1 MDKKEELK
9 ENYNSIT
16 TLEGLSAIRK
26 RPGMYVGSP
35 QSLDGKNPNAL
46 IQLAQEALSNAID
59 EAYAGFGNRIDMI
72 INEDNSIT
80 IRDQGRGMP
89 KGKNFDDAIRALTV
103 LHSSGKFDSSSYA
116 SSIGQN
122 GVGIKACSAL
132 SKWLQI
138 EAVTTNKEHYF
149 IKVQQDT
156 VLEKKNLPY
165 KKDMHTGTIISFLP
179 DDTIF
184 DTINWDD
191 QTLINKIEQS
201 SFLTPKV
208 HFNFIDKRKK
218 GENGEDYFI
227 KSWYSENGM
236 PDYVEYISKSETLIN
251 GLKKP
256 ISFKGTYETNDKYND
271 EISVEGALSYTE
283 GSGETIL
290 SFANGAPTIDGGPH
304 VEGAKLAIYK
314 AFTDYGK
321 DKKLFKRGKSINASD
336 TRDGLILSLLVK
348 IPEKILMFESQSKTK
363 LATVAAKDAV
373 KDIVYTQVTNWLYD
387 HNKLATKIVNNM
399 IDSSDAREAAIKA
412 KKAAREARKTK
423 KAGGKLIVSSKL
435 SPASSKDPKLKS
447 LFISEGDSA
456 CLVGNTK
463 IRLANGETDTIKN
476 IVKRFNNGEK
486 LYVYSNADNEESIN
500 EGKGRSW
507 EDKNDKGLRINK
519 IIGAKLT
526 RKDADL
532 VRVYI
537 DNNTYVDCTPDHK
550 FLLSNGKYKRA
561 DELENNDSLSVMPF
575 IDRGGYLGYK
585 GASVHRLA
593 AHQFYPN
600 KEMFNQYVHHKDHN
614 RHNNTPDN
622 IVILTPEEHMKLT
635 AKERNEAGDSFGART
650 SFLYHHNKEYYLRQ
664 KEIQALGGRSGKG
677 HKHNQAWDKK
687 QRENTS
693 RTTSE
698 GMAKMSKE
706 AKKRMRHNQIV
717 TLTLVTFKTIL
728 ENEPN
733 ITLDEIKVLHK
744 EKVFK
749 FHRTMTKLQY
759 LKKKYNCYRN
769 ANTYDYIKNDF
780 KDDKEL
786 LEAIKNANHKVVK
799 VKKLDYKKDVYDI
812 EVEGTHNFC
821 LDNDV
826 FVHNCAT
833 LSLIRDKRYQATF
846 PIRGKILN
854 VIDAKLSRVLK
865 NEEISTIASVLG
877 AGIGPAFNEKDLDYN
892 KVLITSDADDDGAH
906 IANLLTTL
914 FYKFFPGLIENGHLY
929 RVISPLYHIGLKNKD
944 GKEKEE
950 LAYDESEYEDLMN
963 RVRKDE
969 EQGYKVQF
977 QNRYKGLGSLSKEAT
992 KKFIADPAT
1001 RKLQQIT
1008 IDDAEAAKEAL
1019 QLWMGDNSDERRDR
1033 IMNEI
1038 DFDDVKID

>member
-165 KKDMHTGTIISFLP
+165 KKNMHTGTIISFLP

-191 QTLINKIEQS
+191 QALINKIEQS

-256 ISFKGTYETNDKYND
+256 ISFKGIYETNDKYND

-435 SPASSKDPKLKS
+435 SPASSKEPKLKS

-456 CLVGNTK
+456 N
-463 IRLANGETDTIKN
+463 ATI
-476 IVKRFNNGEK
+476 
-486 LYVYSNADNEESIN
+486 
-500 EGKGRSW
+500 
-507 EDKNDKGLRINK
+507 
-519 IIGAKLT
+519 
-526 RKDADL
+526 
-532 VRVYI
+532 
-537 DNNTYVDCTPDHK
+537 
-550 FLLSNGKYKRA
+550 
-561 DELENNDSLSVMPF
+561 
-575 IDRGGYLGYK
+575 
-585 GASVHRLA
+585 
-593 AHQFYPN
+593 
-600 KEMFNQYVHHKDHN
+600 
-614 RHNNTPDN
+614 
-622 IVILTPEEHMKLT
+622 
-635 AKERNEAGDSFGART
+635 
-650 SFLYHHNKEYYLRQ
+650 
-664 KEIQALGGRSGKG
+664 
-677 HKHNQAWDKK
+677 
-687 QRENTS
+687 
-693 RTTSE
+693 
-698 GMAKMSKE
+698 
-706 AKKRMRHNQIV
+706 
-717 TLTLVTFKTIL
+717 TLV
-728 ENEPN
+728 
-733 ITLDEIKVLHK
+733 
-744 EKVFK
+744 
-749 FHRTMTKLQY
+749 
-759 LKKKYNCYRN
+759 
-769 ANTYDYIKNDF
+769 
-780 KDDKEL
+780 
-786 LEAIKNANHKVVK
+786 
-799 VKKLDYKKDVYDI
+799 
-812 EVEGTHNFC
+812 
-821 LDNDV
+821 
-826 FVHNCAT
+826 
-833 LSLIRDKRYQATF
+833 RDKRYQATF

-877 AGIGPAFNEKDLDYN
+877 AGIGPAFNEEDLDYN

-963 RVRKDE
+963 RVHKDE
-969 EQGYKVQF
+969 EQGYRVQF

>member
-103 LHSSGKFDSSSYA
+103 LHSSGKFDSNSYA

-156 VLEKKNLPY
+156 VLEKKNLSY

-271 EISVEGALSYTE
+271 EILVEGALSYTE

-456 CLVGNTK
+456 N
-463 IRLANGETDTIKN
+463 ATI
-476 IVKRFNNGEK
+476 
-486 LYVYSNADNEESIN
+486 
-500 EGKGRSW
+500 
-507 EDKNDKGLRINK
+507 
-519 IIGAKLT
+519 
-526 RKDADL
+526 
-532 VRVYI
+532 
-537 DNNTYVDCTPDHK
+537 
-550 FLLSNGKYKRA
+550 
-561 DELENNDSLSVMPF
+561 
-575 IDRGGYLGYK
+575 
-585 GASVHRLA
+585 
-593 AHQFYPN
+593 
-600 KEMFNQYVHHKDHN
+600 
-614 RHNNTPDN
+614 
-622 IVILTPEEHMKLT
+622 
-635 AKERNEAGDSFGART
+635 
-650 SFLYHHNKEYYLRQ
+650 
-664 KEIQALGGRSGKG
+664 
-677 HKHNQAWDKK
+677 
-687 QRENTS
+687 
-693 RTTSE
+693 
-698 GMAKMSKE
+698 
-706 AKKRMRHNQIV
+706 
-717 TLTLVTFKTIL
+717 TLV
-728 ENEPN
+728 
-733 ITLDEIKVLHK
+733 
-744 EKVFK
+744 
-749 FHRTMTKLQY
+749 
-759 LKKKYNCYRN
+759 
-769 ANTYDYIKNDF
+769 
-780 KDDKEL
+780 
-786 LEAIKNANHKVVK
+786 
-799 VKKLDYKKDVYDI
+799 
-812 EVEGTHNFC
+812 
-821 LDNDV
+821 
-826 FVHNCAT
+826 
-833 LSLIRDKRYQATF
+833 RDKRYQATF

-877 AGIGPAFNEKDLDYN
+877 AGIGPAFNEEDLDYN

-963 RVRKDE
+963 RVHKDE

-1019 QLWMGDNSDERRDR
+1019 QLWMGDNSDERRNR

-1038 DFDDVKID
+1038 DFDNVKID

>member
-1 MDKKEELK
+1 MDKKEKLK

-399 IDSSDAREAAIKA
+399 VDSSDAREAAIKA

-456 CLVGNTK
+456 N
-463 IRLANGETDTIKN
+463 ATI
-476 IVKRFNNGEK
+476 
-486 LYVYSNADNEESIN
+486 
-500 EGKGRSW
+500 
-507 EDKNDKGLRINK
+507 
-519 IIGAKLT
+519 
-526 RKDADL
+526 
-532 VRVYI
+532 
-537 DNNTYVDCTPDHK
+537 
-550 FLLSNGKYKRA
+550 
-561 DELENNDSLSVMPF
+561 
-575 IDRGGYLGYK
+575 
-585 GASVHRLA
+585 
-593 AHQFYPN
+593 
-600 KEMFNQYVHHKDHN
+600 
-614 RHNNTPDN
+614 
-622 IVILTPEEHMKLT
+622 
-635 AKERNEAGDSFGART
+635 
-650 SFLYHHNKEYYLRQ
+650 
-664 KEIQALGGRSGKG
+664 
-677 HKHNQAWDKK
+677 
-687 QRENTS
+687 
-693 RTTSE
+693 
-698 GMAKMSKE
+698 
-706 AKKRMRHNQIV
+706 
-717 TLTLVTFKTIL
+717 TLV
-728 ENEPN
+728 
-733 ITLDEIKVLHK
+733 
-744 EKVFK
+744 
-749 FHRTMTKLQY
+749 
-759 LKKKYNCYRN
+759 
-769 ANTYDYIKNDF
+769 
-780 KDDKEL
+780 
-786 LEAIKNANHKVVK
+786 
-799 VKKLDYKKDVYDI
+799 
-812 EVEGTHNFC
+812 
-821 LDNDV
+821 
-826 FVHNCAT
+826 
-833 LSLIRDKRYQATF
+833 RDKRYQATF

-877 AGIGPAFNEKDLDYN
+877 AGIGPAFNEEDLDYN

-963 RVRKDE
+963 RVHKDE
-969 EQGYKVQF
+969 EQGYRVQF

>member
-456 CLVGNTK
+456 N
-463 IRLANGETDTIKN
+463 ATI
-476 IVKRFNNGEK
+476 
-486 LYVYSNADNEESIN
+486 
-500 EGKGRSW
+500 
-507 EDKNDKGLRINK
+507 
-519 IIGAKLT
+519 
-526 RKDADL
+526 
-532 VRVYI
+532 
-537 DNNTYVDCTPDHK
+537 
-550 FLLSNGKYKRA
+550 
-561 DELENNDSLSVMPF
+561 
-575 IDRGGYLGYK
+575 
-585 GASVHRLA
+585 
-593 AHQFYPN
+593 
-600 KEMFNQYVHHKDHN
+600 
-614 RHNNTPDN
+614 
-622 IVILTPEEHMKLT
+622 
-635 AKERNEAGDSFGART
+635 
-650 SFLYHHNKEYYLRQ
+650 
-664 KEIQALGGRSGKG
+664 
-677 HKHNQAWDKK
+677 
-687 QRENTS
+687 
-693 RTTSE
+693 
-698 GMAKMSKE
+698 
-706 AKKRMRHNQIV
+706 
-717 TLTLVTFKTIL
+717 TLV
-728 ENEPN
+728 
-733 ITLDEIKVLHK
+733 
-744 EKVFK
+744 
-749 FHRTMTKLQY
+749 
-759 LKKKYNCYRN
+759 
-769 ANTYDYIKNDF
+769 
-780 KDDKEL
+780 
-786 LEAIKNANHKVVK
+786 
-799 VKKLDYKKDVYDI
+799 
-812 EVEGTHNFC
+812 
-821 LDNDV
+821 
-826 FVHNCAT
+826 
-833 LSLIRDKRYQATF
+833 RDKRYQATF

-877 AGIGPAFNEKDLDYN
+877 AGVGPAFNEEDLDYN

-963 RVRKDE
+963 RVHKDE
-969 EQGYKVQF
+969 KQGYKVQF

>member
-184 DTINWDD
+184 DTIDWDD

-256 ISFKGTYETNDKYND
+256 ISFKGTYETNDKYGD

-314 AFTDYGK
+314 AFIDYGK
-321 DKKLFKRGKSINASD
+321 NKKLFKRGKSINASD

-456 CLVGNTK
+456 N
-463 IRLANGETDTIKN
+463 ATI
-476 IVKRFNNGEK
+476 
-486 LYVYSNADNEESIN
+486 
-500 EGKGRSW
+500 
-507 EDKNDKGLRINK
+507 
-519 IIGAKLT
+519 
-526 RKDADL
+526 
-532 VRVYI
+532 
-537 DNNTYVDCTPDHK
+537 
-550 FLLSNGKYKRA
+550 
-561 DELENNDSLSVMPF
+561 
-575 IDRGGYLGYK
+575 
-585 GASVHRLA
+585 
-593 AHQFYPN
+593 
-600 KEMFNQYVHHKDHN
+600 
-614 RHNNTPDN
+614 
-622 IVILTPEEHMKLT
+622 
-635 AKERNEAGDSFGART
+635 
-650 SFLYHHNKEYYLRQ
+650 
-664 KEIQALGGRSGKG
+664 
-677 HKHNQAWDKK
+677 
-687 QRENTS
+687 
-693 RTTSE
+693 
-698 GMAKMSKE
+698 
-706 AKKRMRHNQIV
+706 
-717 TLTLVTFKTIL
+717 TLV
-728 ENEPN
+728 
-733 ITLDEIKVLHK
+733 
-744 EKVFK
+744 
-749 FHRTMTKLQY
+749 
-759 LKKKYNCYRN
+759 
-769 ANTYDYIKNDF
+769 
-780 KDDKEL
+780 
-786 LEAIKNANHKVVK
+786 
-799 VKKLDYKKDVYDI
+799 
-812 EVEGTHNFC
+812 
-821 LDNDV
+821 
-826 FVHNCAT
+826 
-833 LSLIRDKRYQATF
+833 RDKRYQATF

-877 AGIGPAFNEKDLDYN
+877 AGIGPAFNEEDLDYN

-963 RVRKDE
+963 RVHKDE

>member
-165 KKDMHTGTIISFLP
+165 KKNMHTGTIISFLP

-191 QTLINKIEQS
+191 QALINKIEQS

-256 ISFKGTYETNDKYND
+256 ISFKGIYETNDKYND

-435 SPASSKDPKLKS
+435 SPASSKDSKLKS

-456 CLVGNTK
+456 N
-463 IRLANGETDTIKN
+463 ATI
-476 IVKRFNNGEK
+476 
-486 LYVYSNADNEESIN
+486 
-500 EGKGRSW
+500 
-507 EDKNDKGLRINK
+507 
-519 IIGAKLT
+519 
-526 RKDADL
+526 
-532 VRVYI
+532 
-537 DNNTYVDCTPDHK
+537 
-550 FLLSNGKYKRA
+550 
-561 DELENNDSLSVMPF
+561 
-575 IDRGGYLGYK
+575 
-585 GASVHRLA
+585 
-593 AHQFYPN
+593 
-600 KEMFNQYVHHKDHN
+600 
-614 RHNNTPDN
+614 
-622 IVILTPEEHMKLT
+622 
-635 AKERNEAGDSFGART
+635 
-650 SFLYHHNKEYYLRQ
+650 
-664 KEIQALGGRSGKG
+664 
-677 HKHNQAWDKK
+677 
-687 QRENTS
+687 
-693 RTTSE
+693 
-698 GMAKMSKE
+698 
-706 AKKRMRHNQIV
+706 
-717 TLTLVTFKTIL
+717 TLV
-728 ENEPN
+728 
-733 ITLDEIKVLHK
+733 
-744 EKVFK
+744 
-749 FHRTMTKLQY
+749 
-759 LKKKYNCYRN
+759 
-769 ANTYDYIKNDF
+769 
-780 KDDKEL
+780 
-786 LEAIKNANHKVVK
+786 
-799 VKKLDYKKDVYDI
+799 
-812 EVEGTHNFC
+812 
-821 LDNDV
+821 
-826 FVHNCAT
+826 
-833 LSLIRDKRYQATF
+833 RDKRYQATF

-877 AGIGPAFNEKDLDYN
+877 AGIGPAFNEEDLDYN

-963 RVRKDE
+963 RVHKDE
-969 EQGYKVQF
+969 EQGYRVQF

>member
-165 KKDMHTGTIISFLP
+165 KKNMHTGTIISFLP

-191 QTLINKIEQS
+191 QALINKIEQS

-256 ISFKGTYETNDKYND
+256 ISFKGIYETNDKYND

-399 IDSSDAREAAIKA
+399 IDSSDAREATIKA

-435 SPASSKDPKLKS
+435 SPASSKDSKLKS

-456 CLVGNTK
+456 N
-463 IRLANGETDTIKN
+463 ATI
-476 IVKRFNNGEK
+476 
-486 LYVYSNADNEESIN
+486 
-500 EGKGRSW
+500 
-507 EDKNDKGLRINK
+507 
-519 IIGAKLT
+519 
-526 RKDADL
+526 
-532 VRVYI
+532 
-537 DNNTYVDCTPDHK
+537 
-550 FLLSNGKYKRA
+550 
-561 DELENNDSLSVMPF
+561 
-575 IDRGGYLGYK
+575 
-585 GASVHRLA
+585 
-593 AHQFYPN
+593 
-600 KEMFNQYVHHKDHN
+600 
-614 RHNNTPDN
+614 
-622 IVILTPEEHMKLT
+622 
-635 AKERNEAGDSFGART
+635 
-650 SFLYHHNKEYYLRQ
+650 
-664 KEIQALGGRSGKG
+664 
-677 HKHNQAWDKK
+677 
-687 QRENTS
+687 
-693 RTTSE
+693 
-698 GMAKMSKE
+698 
-706 AKKRMRHNQIV
+706 
-717 TLTLVTFKTIL
+717 TLV
-728 ENEPN
+728 
-733 ITLDEIKVLHK
+733 
-744 EKVFK
+744 
-749 FHRTMTKLQY
+749 
-759 LKKKYNCYRN
+759 
-769 ANTYDYIKNDF
+769 
-780 KDDKEL
+780 
-786 LEAIKNANHKVVK
+786 
-799 VKKLDYKKDVYDI
+799 
-812 EVEGTHNFC
+812 
-821 LDNDV
+821 
-826 FVHNCAT
+826 
-833 LSLIRDKRYQATF
+833 RDKRYQATF

-877 AGIGPAFNEKDLDYN
+877 AGIGPAFNEEDLDYN

-963 RVRKDE
+963 RVHKDE
-969 EQGYKVQF
+969 EQGYRVQF

>member
-165 KKDMHTGTIISFLP
+165 KKNMHTGTIISFLP

-191 QTLINKIEQS
+191 QALINKIEQS

-256 ISFKGTYETNDKYND
+256 ISFKGIYETNDKYND

-435 SPASSKDPKLKS
+435 SPASSKDSKLKS

-456 CLVGNTK
+456 N
-463 IRLANGETDTIKN
+463 ATI
-476 IVKRFNNGEK
+476 
-486 LYVYSNADNEESIN
+486 
-500 EGKGRSW
+500 
-507 EDKNDKGLRINK
+507 
-519 IIGAKLT
+519 
-526 RKDADL
+526 
-532 VRVYI
+532 
-537 DNNTYVDCTPDHK
+537 
-550 FLLSNGKYKRA
+550 
-561 DELENNDSLSVMPF
+561 
-575 IDRGGYLGYK
+575 
-585 GASVHRLA
+585 
-593 AHQFYPN
+593 
-600 KEMFNQYVHHKDHN
+600 
-614 RHNNTPDN
+614 
-622 IVILTPEEHMKLT
+622 
-635 AKERNEAGDSFGART
+635 
-650 SFLYHHNKEYYLRQ
+650 
-664 KEIQALGGRSGKG
+664 
-677 HKHNQAWDKK
+677 
-687 QRENTS
+687 
-693 RTTSE
+693 
-698 GMAKMSKE
+698 
-706 AKKRMRHNQIV
+706 
-717 TLTLVTFKTIL
+717 TLV
-728 ENEPN
+728 
-733 ITLDEIKVLHK
+733 
-744 EKVFK
+744 
-749 FHRTMTKLQY
+749 
-759 LKKKYNCYRN
+759 
-769 ANTYDYIKNDF
+769 
-780 KDDKEL
+780 
-786 LEAIKNANHKVVK
+786 
-799 VKKLDYKKDVYDI
+799 
-812 EVEGTHNFC
+812 
-821 LDNDV
+821 
-826 FVHNCAT
+826 
-833 LSLIRDKRYQATF
+833 RDKRYQATF

-877 AGIGPAFNEKDLDYN
+877 AGIGPAFNEEDLDYN

-963 RVRKDE
+963 RVHKDE
-969 EQGYKVQF
+969 EQGYRVQF

-1038 DFDDVKID
+1038 DFDNVKID